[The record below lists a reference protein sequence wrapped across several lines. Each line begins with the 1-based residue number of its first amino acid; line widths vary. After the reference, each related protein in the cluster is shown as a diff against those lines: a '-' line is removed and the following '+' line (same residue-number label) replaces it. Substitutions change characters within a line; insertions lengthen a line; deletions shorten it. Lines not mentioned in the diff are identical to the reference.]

1 MRLCPTCRSTLVQS
15 LLGTPPPV
23 VVTDRGRCWCA
34 RGQRVEVDSGVGRS
48 EFAGHGAGGEG
59 GWVAASAIISV
70 FGIFLFPSL
79 VLKHGNEP
87 TSTL

>member
-1 MRLCPTCRSTLVQS
+1 M
-15 LLGTPPPV
+15 
-23 VVTDRGRCWCA
+23 
-34 RGQRVEVDSGVGRS
+34 EVDSGVGRS

-70 FGIFLFPSL
+70 FEIFLFPSL
-79 VLKHGNEP
+79 ALKHRNEP